1 MKILIL
7 SHTRCGSTTLCKWLA
22 DELNFKLDETPY
34 NSLSFKNIFELNNII
49 RKIVVEEYFP
59 TKKDISSFDKVI
71 CLFRDSGI
79 DAAISF
85 IIANKTNV
93 WHDKYSVTQDW
104 IDENKHQIEKRALI
118 YDYYKSKLKNYNVF
132 NTTYE
137 NIFLN
142 KKDINPILE
151 YLNIKNPKH
160 LYHLDNGGKY
170 RKDSNIFKK
179 IEASKLI

>member
-1 MKILIL
+1 MKILVL
-7 SHTRCGSTTLCKWLA
+7 SHTRCGSTTLCKWISK
-22 DELNFKLDETPY
+22 ELNFELDETPY
-34 NSLSFKNIFELNNII
+34 NSNTFNSVFTFNNII

-71 CLFRDSGI
+71 CLLRDNSI

-93 WHDKYSVTQDW
+93 WHDKYSVTSDW
-104 IDENKHQIEKRALI
+104 IDDNKHQIEKRALI

-142 KKDINPILE
+142 KKDINAVLE
-151 YLNIKNPKH
+151 YLDIKNPTH
-160 LYHLDNGGKY
+160 LDYLDNGGKY

-179 IEASKLI
+179 TEASKLI